1 MSTSWLASSVRW
13 YFSTFWS
20 AAWPRLPGTLTVLFT
35 GSWRNFTMMS
45 LHSLPSR
52 YSMKSLAV
60 LGAGAFF
67 MMPLG
72 EIIKIAPSSG

>member
-1 MSTSWLASSVRW
+1 MPLSISAYVGRMVFTSATDFIPAGS
-13 YFSTFWS
+13 
-20 AAWPRLPGTLTVLFT
+20 LTVLFT
-35 GSWRNFTMMS
+35 GSWRNFTMIS

-72 EIIKIAPSSG
+72 EIIRMAPSSG